1 MVELNSQQSA
11 LFSKY
16 WGRNDLVE
24 DEEFWSD
31 VYAYYQQEAIAGSAP
46 LPLLF
51 SPYTVRMVG
60 EWLDCP
66 PGKCGKCCHYD
77 AVQLNRN
84 DIARIIENTE
94 YTEDSLGGI
103 VSTDGDVPVL
113 LAGSGCP
120 FLKDNRCTIH
130 KFRPDA
136 CYMFPFDG
144 RDAVMDGKLAKQMR
158 IRLICEPALAVARR
172 VITQMMSD
180 GDKILLPDLT
190 VIPKAEQG
198 SNK

>member
-60 EWLDCP
+60 EWLACP

-84 DIARIIENTE
+84 DIARIIKNTE

-103 VSTDGDVPVL
+103 VSTDGDIPVL

-120 FLKDNRCTIH
+120 FLKHNRCTIH
-130 KFRPDA
+130 GFRPDA

-144 RDAVMDGKLAKQMR
+144 RDAVMGGKPAKQMC

-172 VITQMMSD
+172 VITQIMSD
-180 GDKILLPDLT
+180 SDKILLPDLT
-190 VIPKAEQG
+190 VIPRVDQG